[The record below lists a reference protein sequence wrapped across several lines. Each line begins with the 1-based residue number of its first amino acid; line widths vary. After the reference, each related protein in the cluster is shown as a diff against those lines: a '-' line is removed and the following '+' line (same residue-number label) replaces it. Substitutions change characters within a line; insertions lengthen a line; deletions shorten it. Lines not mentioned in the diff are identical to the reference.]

1 MSNPVLPTS
10 PRKIDLTHG
19 KRKSLKK
26 KFKREDKAL
35 KKSGEVLRKPKKE
48 SKRKKGKEK
57 EKEYD
62 RDDKGKEK
70 VTHYDEW
77 SHRAAKDNVA
87 KRYFFRSGNIS
98 LTNEC

>member
-70 VTHYDEW
+70 VTNYDDEW

-87 KRYFFRSGNIS
+87 KRYLFRSDNIS
-98 LTNEC
+98 

>member
-35 KKSGEVLRKPKKE
+35 KKSSEGLRKQKKE

-70 VTHYDEW
+70 VTNYDDEW

-87 KRYFFRSGNIS
+87 KRYLFRSDNIS
-98 LTNEC
+98 